1 MNDDSLPLPSPADLF
16 HTNPAAV
23 IFTVA
28 FVLIFFCT
36 RYFYVTVIMRRRVPS
51 RRKSFQSVRD
61 AVDYSKRVKKFFQ
74 LVADER
80 AGKPKP
86 VPPYKP
92 LTAGLPPRR
101 DDPAPASPVVAKD
114 ESPKP

>member
-1 MNDDSLPLPSPADLF
+1 MNDDSLPLPSPTDLF

-28 FVLIFFCT
+28 FGLIFF
-36 RYFYVTVIMRRRVPS
+36 VTVIMRRRVPS